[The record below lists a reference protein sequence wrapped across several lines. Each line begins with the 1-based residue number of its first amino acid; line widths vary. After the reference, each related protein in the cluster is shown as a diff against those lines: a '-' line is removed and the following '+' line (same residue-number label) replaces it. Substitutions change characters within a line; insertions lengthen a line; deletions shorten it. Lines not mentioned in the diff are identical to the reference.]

1 MEHLRG
7 LVVHR
12 FSCCHDIIH
21 VEGHVLGPYRP
32 ADESTDDIEE
42 HVLLKILGPVNLE
55 SFLLV
60 NDDGQDSGEYV
71 FNPFVSRAEVE
82 AEHFD
87 DAIGILGPVY
97 CFPTSA
103 DDSSDSAAFRS
114 VIDDLATAT
123 RRYTAPCLFAIAKC
137 REQAKV
143 DYSVLS
149 SAEHGARFS
158 GWMKAY
164 GALPASE
171 KAMWEMKRRS
181 HLAMQPYIRDVIVD
195 ALIRNPRESW
205 RELEVDVNFWCS
217 YSAIRR
223 WIMSRE
229 GFRYYAERIIPLL
242 TTHQM
247 EKHLAFARKFRNNW
261 GLGGGKFLLV
271 MFDEK
276 WFWGLVLRSY
286 AKQVAELG
294 IDPRSFSAYHRNH
307 INKCMV
313 VAVTAL
319 AFIDSIENGGI
330 AFKLGLFRA
339 QAHKIARQM
348 VREAVRQA
356 DGRIKYCG
364 PVVRKKD
371 DLYLVDCAVTGCS
384 HGTLDNPKFPLKALF
399 ENKIFP
405 DVEALVGPGGKFEG
419 YVPIFQGDNA
429 GPHAE
434 TEFVEYVE
442 GYCRDKGW
450 RWEPQAPQ
458 MPHMNVLDL
467 SVFPCMSK
475 QHTMLCRDRE
485 GLKVLTEDQTWDSAE
500 EVWMGLE
507 NWKIASAYIQ
517 AHRIAKKVIV
527 AKGNNDFL
535 GNGEGIHV
543 GVRKDFRPT
552 ENGMVR
558 IDGKIIAPPPADP
571 TMDN

>member
-12 FSCCHDIIH
+12 FSYCHDIIH

-60 NDDGQDSGEYV
+60 NDDGQDSGEHV

-123 RRYTAPCLFAIAKC
+123 RRHTAPCLFAIAKC

-229 GFRYYAERIIPLL
+229 GFRYYAKRIIPLL

-276 WFWGLVLRSY
+276 WFWGLVLRSH

-356 DGRIKYCG
+356 GR
-364 PVVRKKD
+364 
-371 DLYLVDCAVTGCS
+371 
-384 HGTLDNPKFPLKALF
+384 
-399 ENKIFP
+399 
-405 DVEALVGPGGKFEG
+405 
-419 YVPIFQGDNA
+419 
-429 GPHAE
+429 
-434 TEFVEYVE
+434 
-442 GYCRDKGW
+442 W
-450 RWEPQAPQ
+450 
-458 MPHMNVLDL
+458 
-467 SVFPCMSK
+467 
-475 QHTMLCRDRE
+475 
-485 GLKVLTEDQTWDSAE
+485 
-500 EVWMGLE
+500 
-507 NWKIASAYIQ
+507 
-517 AHRIAKKVIV
+517 
-527 AKGNNDFL
+527 
-535 GNGEGIHV
+535 
-543 GVRKDFRPT
+543 
-552 ENGMVR
+552 
-558 IDGKIIAPPPADP
+558 
-571 TMDN
+571 

>member
-1 MEHLRG
+1 M
-7 LVVHR
+7 
-12 FSCCHDIIH
+12 D
-21 VEGHVLGPYRP
+21 
-32 ADESTDDIEE
+32 A
-42 HVLLKILGPVNLE
+42 
-55 SFLLV
+55 
-60 NDDGQDSGEYV
+60 
-71 FNPFVSRAEVE
+71 FVA
-82 AEHFD
+82 
-87 DAIGILGPVY
+87 LGPVY

-103 DDSSDSAAFRS
+103 DDKSDSAAFRS

-164 GALPASE
+164 GALLPASE

-356 DGRIKYCG
+356 DGRINIAARWFG
-364 PVVRKKD
+364 RKTI
-371 DLYLVDCAVTGCS
+371 Y
-384 HGTLDNPKFPLKALF
+384 TL
-399 ENKIFP
+399 
-405 DVEALVGPGGKFEG
+405 
-419 YVPIFQGDNA
+419 
-429 GPHAE
+429 
-434 TEFVEYVE
+434 
-442 GYCRDKGW
+442 W
-450 RWEPQAPQ
+450 
-458 MPHMNVLDL
+458 
-467 SVFPCMSK
+467 
-475 QHTMLCRDRE
+475 
-485 GLKVLTEDQTWDSAE
+485 
-500 EVWMGLE
+500 
-507 NWKIASAYIQ
+507 IA
-517 AHRIAKKVIV
+517 R
-527 AKGNNDFL
+527 
-535 GNGEGIHV
+535 
-543 GVRKDFRPT
+543 
-552 ENGMVR
+552 
-558 IDGKIIAPPPADP
+558 
-571 TMDN
+571 